1 MLGRD
6 PAESGTGLEDGA
18 IHRVLLVDLVS
29 VGHDCAGEGGCFG
42 RGPSHGVGRGSN
54 CRVGRGATG
63 WWSVATGASD
73 VPSVHLTGACLES
86 RVRRWVQADGR
97 DVTLL
102 GRGDEP
108 QPLDDVLNSLIG
120 AKTCCAMTLVV
131 TAV

>member
-29 VGHDCAGEGGCFG
+29 VGHDCASEGGHFG

-73 VPSVHLTGACLES
+73 VPSVHLTGAHVLRAGSVVGCKLTAGMS
-86 RVRRWVQADGR
+86 PCS
-97 DVTLL
+97 DVATNHSHLT
-102 GRGDEP
+102 
-108 QPLDDVLNSLIG
+108 
-120 AKTCCAMTLVV
+120 TC
-131 TAV
+131 